1 MERNRMNQAAVQ
13 TETRQSLTAEAW
25 ANAALEAIAQGGLDA
40 VAVEPLARK
49 LKVTK
54 GSFYWHFTNR
64 GELIRAALALWEKSE
79 TVDILARIEPGLD
92 PYERIVN
99 VFKQANAS
107 YRAGR
112 LYLAIASG
120 EDHPVISEYVRRVS
134 ESRMNYLRDC
144 YRDLGFSET
153 RAQHWARFAYATFM
167 GNLQIRRDTPDAM
180 PQGDAFNEYLRLMIT
195 TLIPREVVDDSAV
208 AGSRVVQM
216 RRNAKP

>member
-1 MERNRMNQAAVQ
+1 MAQNPAL
-13 TETRQSLTAEAW
+13 TETRQNLTAEAW
-25 ANAALEAIAQGGLDA
+25 ANAALEAIASGGLDA

-64 GELIRAALALWEKSE
+64 GELIRAALALWEKNE
-79 TVDILARIEPGLD
+79 TVDILARIEPTSD

-120 EDHPVISEYVRRVS
+120 EDHPVVSEYVRRVS

-144 YRDLGFSET
+144 YRDLGFSES

-180 PQGDAFNEYLRLMIT
+180 PQGAAFNEYLRLMIT
-195 TLIPREVVDDSAV
+195 TLIPREGATDSA
-208 AGSRVVQM
+208 AEHPHVVTM
-216 RRNAKP
+216 RRAGTP